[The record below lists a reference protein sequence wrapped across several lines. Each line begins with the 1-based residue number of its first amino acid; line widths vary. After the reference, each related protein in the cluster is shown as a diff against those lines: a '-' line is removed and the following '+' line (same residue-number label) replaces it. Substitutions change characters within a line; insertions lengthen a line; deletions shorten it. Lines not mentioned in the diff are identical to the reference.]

1 MNQKTIFSACILAV
15 SLMAC
20 KQEFLEIKPLV
31 GSSEANFFLNAA
43 DAEASIIACYNPL
56 QQEVTPIQGFGQ
68 LAPHFRWYFGDI
80 VSDDSHKGG
89 SGDGDEPELL
99 LFENFQGN
107 SGSKLIL
114 GEWQAAYR
122 GIAYCNLSLNRIP
135 DIDMDATDKAR
146 FLGEAAFIRAFWYFN
161 LVTMFGDVPLVTENL
176 APSEYQQARN
186 PAAEVWAQIEA
197 DLTTAREGLPKRSGM
212 SVSQIGRAT
221 WGAATSLLAKAH
233 LYQAEWQQCYNVAG
247 EVMASGEYYLD
258 PNYSNIFSEIG
269 ENGPGSIWEIQYMNA
284 SGGNWGNQLE
294 GTFTN
299 VFTRARG
306 QFGGYGFNIPEQNF
320 VDEFEST
327 DPRLTATV
335 FQVGDIMGD
344 RGEFTLDATGMPHEY
359 YAKKYFINQSDEAP
373 FGDPNPNG
381 YTNDRVIRYAD
392 VILFHAEAS
401 YHLGIEDQ
409 AKASVRMVR
418 DRARGGAEQQF
429 PGVLP
434 NNVVNA
440 ATGQALLDA
449 IYHERRVELGLE
461 GHRFFDVVRQGRAA
475 TLLQVDGFTPGVHG
489 LFPIPEAEITLSDG
503 LITQNNG
510 Y

>member
-1 MNQKTIFSACILAV
+1 MNQKTLFSACIVAI

-20 KQEFLEIKPLV
+20 KQDFLEIKPLV
-31 GSSEANFFLNAA
+31 GASEANFFLNAA

-56 QQEVTPIQGFGQ
+56 QQEVTNLQGFGQ

-80 VSDDSHKGG
+80 ASDDSFKGG

-107 SGSKLIL
+107 STSKLIL
-114 GEWQAAYR
+114 AEWQAAYR
-122 GIAYCNLSLNRIP
+122 GIAYCNLSTNRIP
-135 DIDMDATDKAR
+135 EIDMDPTDKAR
-146 FLGEAAFIRAFWYFN
+146 FLGEAAFIRALWYFN
-161 LVTMFGDVPLVTENL
+161 LVTMFGDVPLVLDNL
-176 APSEYQQARN
+176 APSEYQQERS
-186 PAAEVWAQIEA
+186 PAAAIWAQIEL
-197 DLTTAREGLPKRSGM
+197 DLNVARQGLPNRSGM
-212 SVSQIGRAT
+212 SVSQIGRVT
-221 WGAATSLLAKAH
+221 RGAATSLLAKAH
-233 LYQAEWQQCYNVAG
+233 AYQGEWQLCYDMAS
-247 EVMASGEYYLD
+247 EVMTSGEYFLD
-258 PNYSNIFSEIG
+258 PNYSNIFTESG

-320 VDEFEST
+320 VDEFEAN
-327 DPRLTATV
+327 DPRLVATV
-335 FQVGDIMGD
+335 FQEGDAMGD
-344 RGEFTLDATGMPHEY
+344 RGVFSLDATGMPHLY
-359 YAKKYFINQSDEAP
+359 YTKKYFINAGDEAP

-381 YTNDRVIRYAD
+381 YSNDRMIRYAD
-392 VILFHAEAS
+392 IILFKAEAA
-401 YHLGIEDQ
+401 YHLGNEVE
-409 AKASVRMVR
+409 AKAAVRMVR

-429 PGVLP
+429 PGILP
-434 NNVVNA
+434 NTVVNN
-440 ATGQALLDA
+440 ATGEDLLDA

-461 GHRFFDVVRQGRAA
+461 GHRFFDIVRQGRAA
-475 TLLQVDGFTPGVHG
+475 TLLSEDGFTSGTHEV
-489 LFPIPEAEITLSDG
+489 FPIPEAEITLSGG

>member
-1 MNQKTIFSACILAV
+1 MNQKTIFSACILAI

-20 KQEFLEIKPLV
+20 KREFLEVKPLV
-31 GSSEANFFLNAA
+31 GASEANFFLNAA

-56 QQEVTPIQGFGQ
+56 QQEVSPIQGFGQ

-80 VSDDSHKGG
+80 VSDDSFKGG

-122 GIAYCNLSLNRIP
+122 GIAYCNLSLDRIP
-135 DIDMDATDKAR
+135 DIDMDIADKVR
-146 FLGEAAFIRAFWYFN
+146 FLGEASFIRAFWYFN
-161 LVTMFGDVPLVTENL
+161 LVTMFGDVPLITANL
-176 APSEYQQARN
+176 APSEYQQERS
-186 PAAEVWAQIEA
+186 PASAVWAQIEA
-197 DLTTAREGLPKRSGM
+197 DLETARQGLPYRSSI
-212 SVSQIGRAT
+212 SVSEIGRAT
-221 WGAATSLLAKAH
+221 RGAATSLLAKAH
-233 LYQAEWQQCYNVAG
+233 AYQGEWQSCYDMAS
-247 EVMASGEYYLD
+247 EVVSSGEYSLA
-258 PNYSNIFSEIG
+258 PNYENIFTELG

-320 VDEFEST
+320 VDEFEAN

-335 FQVGDIMGD
+335 FQEGDIMGD
-344 RGEFTLDATGMPHEY
+344 RGEFSLDATGMPHLY
-359 YAKKYFINQSDEAP
+359 YTKKYFINASDEAP

-381 YTNDRVIRYAD
+381 YSNDRVIRYAD
-392 VILFHAEAS
+392 VILFKAEAA
-401 YHLGIEDQ
+401 YHLGLEDE
-409 AKASVRMVR
+409 AKAAVRSIR

-434 NNVVNA
+434 NIVVNT
-440 ATGQALLDA
+440 ATGQDLLEA

-461 GHRFFDVVRQGRAA
+461 GHRFFDIVRQGRAT
-475 TLLQVDGFTPGVHG
+475 TLLTEQGFLSGIHEIY
-489 LFPIPEAEITLSDG
+489 PIPEAEITLSGG